1 MQRHWFTGCLVLA
14 DAITVVL
21 AAFFSLYLRFDGQD
35 LQQAIAYRQYEH
47 VLWQAMPVLLIC
59 YLGMLVAMHVYR
71 YVWRYAERKEIFHVE
86 LAGLLATVLFLVYT
100 TVWQMNLPRSF
111 YFIDFIFTTVA
122 ISMGRRLLQHVQIHA
137 SRQFADKPRPVL
149 IVGAGNAG
157 VVLGREIMQL
167 HTRDRVVVGFMDDD
181 EYKQGKLIN
190 GIKVLGGR
198 WDISSMVHRYKVEEI
213 IIAMPSVEPKQ
224 ISEIVTLCKDLS
236 CRINVLPGLYQLMD
250 GKASM
255 QQLRPLQIEDLLP
268 RDPVKL
274 DLQEIAGYL
283 TDKVVLITGAGGS
296 IGSELCRQVMKMKP
310 KQLVLLGRGENS
322 IYLIHQELIGIYG
335 RDNIV
340 PVIASVCDKERLE
353 DVFDEYQP
361 QVVFHA
367 AAHKHVPLM
376 EIQPKEAVHNNIYGG
391 FNVGETAGKHGVE
404 TFITVSTDK
413 AVNPTSI
420 MGASK
425 RVVEMIMQVMN
436 HRYATK
442 YVTVRFGNVLGSRG
456 SVVPLFKK
464 QIAAGGPVTVTDPEM
479 KRYFMTIPEASQL
492 VLQAGAMGKGGE
504 VFVLDMGKP
513 VKIVDL
519 AKNMIRLCG
528 NGNPEIKIEFT
539 GLRPGE
545 KLFEELLTAEEG
557 TDATKNKKIF
567 SARLKGFDEDEFQ
580 RNIDRFAMCSS
591 DEDFLQVLQAIIPTY
606 TPNHKDGRIN
616 YRPAAV
622 EEVKA
627 LPAVKP
633 EAAVIARRD
642 GKEELALEC

>member
-1 MQRHWFTGCLVLA
+1 MRKHW
-14 DAITVVL
+14 ITWTMMAVDVVTIIL
-21 AAFFSLYLRFDGQD
+21 SAFFSLYLRFDGQD
-35 LQQAIAYRQYEH
+35 LQQEIMFRHFEGN
-47 VLWQAMPVLLIC
+47 LWQGMPMLILC
-59 YLGMLVAMHVYR
+59 YIGSLFVFHVYG
-71 YVWRYAERKEIFHVE
+71 YVWRYADRKEMFHIE
-86 LAGLLATVLFLVYT
+86 LAGLTGILLFAIYT
-100 TVWQMNLPRSF
+100 TIWQISLPRSF
-111 YFIDFIFTTVA
+111 YVIDFIFTTVV
-122 ISMGRRLLQHVQIHA
+122 ISMGRRLLQHIQIHA
-137 SRQFADKPRPVL
+137 SKQFVEEPRPVI
-149 IVGAGNAG
+149 IVGAGDAG
-157 VVLGREIMQL
+157 AVLAREIMQL
-167 HTRDRVVVGFMDDD
+167 HTRDRIVVGFIDDN
-181 EYKQGKLIN
+181 EFKQGKLIN

-198 WDISSMVHRYKVEEI
+198 WDISSVVHRYGIKEI
-213 IIAMPSVEPKQ
+213 IIAMPSVEDSQ
-224 ISEIVTLCKDLS
+224 ISNIVTICKDLP
-236 CRINVLPGLYQLMD
+236 CEINVLPGLYQLMD
-250 GKASM
+250 GKASV

-268 RDPVKL
+268 RDSVKL

-283 TDKVVLITGAGGS
+283 TGKVVLVTGAGGS

-310 KQLVLLGRGENS
+310 KQLILLGRGENS
-322 IYLIHQELIGIYG
+322 IYLIHQELTGIYG
-335 RDNIV
+335 RENIA
-340 PVIASVCDKERLE
+340 PVIASVCDKERLK

-391 FNVGETAGKHGVE
+391 INVGEEAGRHGVE
-404 TFITVSTDK
+404 TFITISTDK

-436 HRYATK
+436 QRYATK
-442 YVTVRFGNVLGSRG
+442 YITVRFGNVLGSRG

-464 QIAAGGPVTVTDPEM
+464 QIAAGGPVTVTDPDM

-519 AKNMIRLCG
+519 ARNMIRLCSSKDQD
-528 NGNPEIKIEFT
+528 IKIEFT

-567 SARLKGFDEDEFQ
+567 SARLKGFDETVFQHHIDEFE
-580 RNIDRFAMCSS
+580 RCSS
-591 DEDFLQVLQAIIPTY
+591 DADFLRVLREIIPTY
-606 TPNHKDGRIN
+606 TPNHKDGR
-616 YRPAAV
+616 
-622 EEVKA
+622 
-627 LPAVKP
+627 
-633 EAAVIARRD
+633 RD
-642 GKEELALEC
+642 AGSCAQLASGACAMALENPGGKNGSEG

>member
-1 MQRHWFTGCLVLA
+1 MRKRWITGIMLSV
-14 DAITVVL
+14 DVITIVI

-35 LQQAIAYRQYEH
+35 LQQEMMFRQY
-47 VLWQAMPVLLIC
+47 VDILWQGMPILVLC
-59 YLGMLVAMHVYR
+59 YVGSLFTLHVYR
-71 YVWRYAERKEIFHVE
+71 YVWRYADRKEMFHIE
-86 LAGLLATVLFLVYT
+86 LSGLIGIILFAVYT
-100 TVWQMNLPRSF
+100 SIWDVKLPRSF
-111 YFIDFIFTTVA
+111 YFVDFIFTTVA
-122 ISMGRRLLQHVQIHA
+122 ISMGRRLLQHIQLHA
-137 SRQFADKPRPVL
+137 SKNFAEEPRPVI
-149 IVGAGNAG
+149 IVGAGDAG
-157 VVLGREIMQL
+157 AVLAREIMQL
-167 HTRDRVVVGFMDDD
+167 HTRDRVVIGFIDDD
-181 EYKQGKLIN
+181 EFKQGKLIN
-190 GIKVLGGR
+190 GLKVLGGR
-198 WDISSMVHRYKVEEI
+198 WDISSVVHRYEIEEI
-213 IIAMPSVEPKQ
+213 ILAMPSVASDQ
-224 ISEIVTLCKDLS
+224 VSNIVSICRQLP

-250 GKASM
+250 GKASI

-283 TDKVVLITGAGGS
+283 TDKVVLVTGAGGS
-296 IGSELCRQVMKMKP
+296 IGSEICRQVMKMKP
-310 KQLVLLGRGENS
+310 RQLILLGRGENS
-322 IYLIHQELIGIYG
+322 IYLIHQELTGIYG
-335 RDNIV
+335 RERIV
-340 PVIASVCDKERLE
+340 PVIASVCDKERLS
-353 DVFDEYQP
+353 DVFAQYKP

-391 FNVGETAGKHGVE
+391 IHVGEIAGKCGVE
-404 TFITVSTDK
+404 TFITISTDK

-436 HRYATK
+436 QRYDTK
-442 YVTVRFGNVLGSRG
+442 YITVRFGNVLGSRG
-456 SVVPLFKK
+456 SVVPLFKR

-528 NGNPEIKIEFT
+528 NDNPEIKIEFT

-567 SARLKGFDEDEFQ
+567 SARLKGFDMEAFQ
-580 RNIDRFAMCSS
+580 KHIDAFAMCSS
-591 DEDFLQVLQAIIPTY
+591 DEDFLRVLKDIIPTY
-606 TPNHKDGRIN
+606 TPNHKDGRKIQ
-616 YRPAAV
+616 AAKAATEGAEQMPV
-622 EEVKA
+622 SENEEDENEKD
-627 LPAVKP
+627 K
-633 EAAVIARRD
+633 
-642 GKEELALEC
+642 ELALEC